1 MVHQSRTPSA
11 NDELEADRP
20 YAAPGFTMRQ
30 RSVIAALPRAER
42 DIVLALKLHGPTNI
56 VDLSERLQAS
66 ASALRPHL
74 GQLEIDGLVTHH
86 SRIKGPGRPQH
97 LFSLTPEGEQLFPTA
112 VARFGVE
119 LVRYLF
125 RHNPELLRR
134 FSAEMEE
141 RFLTELTG
149 DSPGDT
155 FDDALASVVDG
166 LVRGDFL
173 PELKDG
179 EGDEDAQVTL
189 HHCPLAAIAREF
201 PQICDMERATL
212 EAKVPGSSVERLL
225 WRLDD
230 APVCIYRFARRAESA
245 PLRFPM
251 PGETGERGD
260 QRALIF

>member
-1 MVHQSRTPSA
+1 MVHQSRSTSA
-11 NDELEADRP
+11 NDELEGDRP

-56 VDLSERLQAS
+56 LDLSERLQAS

-74 GQLEIDGLVTHH
+74 GQLETDGLVTHH

-112 VARFGVE
+112 VAQFGVE
-119 LVRYLF
+119 LVRYLA
-125 RHNPELLRR
+125 RHSPELLRR
-134 FSAEMEE
+134 FAAGMEE

-149 DSPGDT
+149 DAPGNT
-155 FDDALASVVDG
+155 FDEALASVVDG

-173 PELKDG
+173 PELKDE
-179 EGDEDAQVTL
+179 EGQEPQLTL
-189 HHCPLAAIAREF
+189 HHCPLAAVAREF
-201 PQICDMERATL
+201 PQLCEMERATL
-212 EAKVPGSSVERLL
+212 ESKIPGSSVERVR
-225 WRLDD
+225 WRIDN
-230 APVCIYRFARRAESA
+230 APVCIYRFSRQAGGSQ

-251 PGETGERGD
+251 PGRDDDIEGR
-260 QRALIF
+260 QALIF